1 MKIRNKLTL
10 LFTALIATLL
20 LFFAFTVFLLY
31 SKSREAEYY
40 KELHKSA
47 ITKANLLLD
56 AKIAPEVLQ
65 LIYKRTASE
74 LYPEEVAIYDTQFNL
89 LYHDAV
95 KIDKVKEDRVM
106 IDEIIKNKEISFN
119 QGDLQVVG
127 FLYHHQ
133 QKDYVIT
140 AAAKDIYGLS
150 NASALGY
157 TLFIGFFAAVIL
169 VFISGRLFA
178 KQALKPVS
186 DLVNKVEDINAKSLD
201 SRVNEGNGRDEIAEL
216 AITFN
221 RMLDRLESSFDT
233 QKQFVS
239 SISHELR
246 TPLAAMLAELELSL
260 QKERTIADYHTAI
273 GHAIEDGQKL
283 ARLCNSLL
291 DFAKASYHPSEISF
305 KVVRLDEVLMDARIQ
320 LLRQNPLGKV
330 TLIFEKEIENDSFIS
345 VNGNEYLLNAAFK
358 NVMEN
363 ACKFSEE
370 QECVVAITYHA
381 GKTIIRFQDNGIGI
395 ASEELPNI
403 FKPFYRGINKQYASG
418 TGIGLS
424 LCKKIVDLHHGEIWV
439 SSAPNTGT
447 VFTIELP
454 HL

>member
-10 LFTALIATLL
+10 LFTAIIAAL
-20 LFFAFTVFLLY
+20 LFVFAITVYLSY
-31 SKSREAEYY
+31 SNNREDEYY
-40 KELHKSA
+40 KELHKMA

-65 LIYKRTASE
+65 LIYKRTASD
-74 LYPEEVAIYDTQFNL
+74 LYPEEVAIYDTHFNL

-95 KIDKVKEDRVM
+95 KVDKVKETRAM
-106 IDEIIKNKEISFN
+106 IDEIIKNKEIKFN
-119 QGDLQVVG
+119 QADLQVVG

-133 QKDYVIT
+133 GKDYVIT
-140 AAAKDIYGLS
+140 AAAIDIYGLKNS
-150 NASALGY
+150 KILKY
-157 TLFIGFFAAVIL
+157 TLLAGFLATIIL
-169 VFISGRLFA
+169 ISITGRFFA

-186 DLVNKVEDINAKSLD
+186 DLVSKVEEISARSLD
-201 SRVNEGNGRDEIAEL
+201 SRVNEGNGKDEIAEL

-221 RMLDRLESSFDT
+221 QMLDRLENSFDT

-260 QKERTIADYHTAI
+260 QKERNPADYREAI
-273 GHAIEDGQKL
+273 GHAIEDAQKL

-305 KVVRLDEVLMDARIQ
+305 KPLRLDEVLMDSRSQ
-320 LLRQNPLGKV
+320 LLHQNPTYKIN
-330 TLIFEKEIENDSFIS
+330 LIFEKEIEDDDFIS
-345 VNGNEYLLNAAFK
+345 IKGNEYLLNVAFM
-358 NVMEN
+358 NVMDN
-363 ACKFSEE
+363 GCKFSNDK
-370 QECVVAITYHA
+370 ECVVAITYHA
-381 GKTIIRFQDNGIGI
+381 DKTIIRFQDKGIGI
-395 ASEELPNI
+395 SNEEITRI
-403 FKPFYRGINKQYASG
+403 FKPFYRGENNKYANGS
-418 TGIGLS
+418 GIGLS
-424 LCKKIVDLHHGEIWV
+424 LCKKIVDLHGGTVWV
-439 SSAPNTGT
+439 SSVQNGGT

>member
-20 LFFAFTVFLLY
+20 LVFAIAVFLLY
-31 SKSREAEYY
+31 SKNREDEYY
-40 KELHKSA
+40 KELHKTA

-65 LIYKRTASE
+65 LIYKRTASD
-74 LYPEEVAIYDTQFNL
+74 LYPEEVAVYDKQFNL

-95 KIDKVKEDRVM
+95 KVDKVKENRAM
-106 IDEIIKNKEISFN
+106 IDEIIRNKEISFN

-133 QKDYVIT
+133 GKDYVIT
-140 AAAKDIYGLS
+140 AAAKDVYGLN
-150 NASALGY
+150 NAKTLKY
-157 TLFIGFFAAVIL
+157 TLLTGFFASIIL
-169 VFISGRLFA
+169 VFISGRFFA

-186 DLVNKVEDINAKSLD
+186 DLVSKVEDINAKSLD
-201 SRVNEGNGRDEIAEL
+201 SRVNEGDGKDEIAEL

-221 RMLDRLESSFDT
+221 RMLDRLENSFDT

-260 QKERTIADYHTAI
+260 QKERTIADYREAI
-273 GHAIEDGQKL
+273 AHAIEDAQKL
-283 ARLCNSLL
+283 AKLCNSLL
-291 DFAKASYHPSEISF
+291 NFAKASYHPSEISF
-305 KVVRLDEVLMDARIQ
+305 KSVRLDEVLMDARTQI
-320 LLRQNPLGKV
+320 LHQNPSYKV
-330 TLIFEKEIENDSFIS
+330 NLIFEKEIEDDDFIS
-345 VNGNEYLLNAAFK
+345 VKGNEYLLNTAFM

-363 ACKFSEE
+363 ACKFSEDR
-370 QECVVAITYHA
+370 ECLVAITYHA
-381 GKTIIRFQDNGIGI
+381 EKTIIRFQDNGIGI
-395 ASEELPNI
+395 SSEELSNI
-403 FKPFYRGINKQYASG
+403 FKPFYRGENKQYASG

-439 SSAPNTGT
+439 SSVQHGGT

>member
-10 LFTALIATLL
+10 LFTAIIAALL
-20 LFFAFTVFLLY
+20 LVFAITVYLSY
-31 SKSREAEYY
+31 SKNREDEYY
-40 KELHKSA
+40 KELHKMA

-65 LIYKRTASE
+65 LIYKRTASD

-95 KIDKVKEDRVM
+95 KVDKVKETRAM
-106 IDEIIKNKEISFN
+106 IDEIIKNKEIKFN
-119 QGDLQVVG
+119 QADLQVVG
-127 FLYHHQ
+127 FLYQHQ
-133 QKDYVIT
+133 GNDYVIT
-140 AAAKDIYGLS
+140 AAAIDTFGLNNS
-150 NASALGY
+150 K
-157 TLFIGFFAAVIL
+157 TLKYMLLAGFLATIILIFIT
-169 VFISGRLFA
+169 GRFFA

-186 DLVNKVEDINAKSLD
+186 DLVDKVEEINAKSLD
-201 SRVNEGNGRDEIAEL
+201 SRVNEGNGKDEIAEL

-221 RMLDRLESSFDT
+221 QMLDRLENSFDT

-260 QKERTIADYHTAI
+260 QKERNPVDYREAI
-273 GHAIEDGQKL
+273 GHAIEDAQKL

-305 KVVRLDEVLMDARIQ
+305 KTVRLDEVLMDSRSQ
-320 LLRQNPLGKV
+320 VLHQNPTCKIN
-330 TLIFEKEIENDSFIS
+330 LIFEKEIEDDDFIS
-345 VNGNEYLLNAAFK
+345 IKGNEYLLNVAFT
-358 NVMEN
+358 NVMDN
-363 ACKFSEE
+363 ACKFSNDK
-370 QECVVAITYHA
+370 ECIVAITYHA
-381 GKTIIRFQDNGIGI
+381 DKTIIRFQDKGIGI
-395 ASEELPNI
+395 SSEEISRI
-403 FKPFYRGINKQYASG
+403 FKPFYRGENKGYANGS
-418 TGIGLS
+418 GIGLS
-424 LCKKIVDLHHGEIWV
+424 LCKKIVDLHGGDIWV
-439 SSAPNTGT
+439 SSVQNGGT